1 MSRYR
6 THTCGELTEND
17 AGKILTL
24 SGWVHS
30 RRDHG
35 GLIFIDLRDRYG
47 LTQIKTDPEYN
58 QEAHAMLNKVRP
70 EYVVRIKGEVIRR
83 PAGMKNPKLK
93 TGGIEILASEVEI
106 LNEAKTPPFPL
117 DSDHIHN
124 EELRLQYRYLDLRR
138 ERLRSNVVKRHNII
152 KFIRDYLD
160 KQDFLEIETPM
171 LIKGTP
177 EGSREYI
184 IPARLHPGKFY
195 VLPQS
200 PQQLKQL
207 SMVAGLDKYFQIARC
222 FRDEDQRGDRQ
233 PEFTQLDLE
242 MSFVEEEDVLQVNEG
257 LMIALCESLAPHK
270 KIPQKP
276 FPRMSWEE
284 AMNKYG
290 SDKPDLRF
298 GMEITDVTDLVAGS
312 QFKVFTDA
320 VKKKGVV
327 KALKVPNGATF
338 SRKEIDRYTE
348 IAKIYGAKGLAYITF
363 EKGEFSS
370 PIVKYFTKEELE
382 NIKLRTELQEG
393 DLLFFSADEF
403 RIACFSLGA
412 VRLAVADHF
421 GWRDPNVFAFCWI
434 IDFPMFE
441 WSDEEKKIVAA
452 HHPFCSI
459 REIDIPLLD
468 SEPLRAH
475 AKAYDFVLNGVEV
488 GGGSIRIHKPELQAK
503 IFEVLKITPQDA
515 KRRFGHMLEAFTYGA
530 PPHGG
535 IAWGLD
541 RLIMIFCDEPNIRE
555 VIVFPKDQR
564 ARDLML
570 DAPSTLPDE
579 QIKEMHIKVIQEPQA
594 KA

>member
-6 THTCGELTEND
+6 SHTCGELSATD
-17 AGKILTL
+17 IGKKVTL
-24 SGWVHS
+24 SGWVHA

-35 GLIFIDLRDRYG
+35 GLIFVDVRDRYG
-47 LTQIKTDPEYN
+47 LIQVKTDPAHVK
-58 QEAHAMLNKVRP
+58 EAHETLNKVRP
-70 EYVVRIKGEVIRR
+70 EYVICVTGEVIRR
-83 PAGMKNPKLK
+83 PSGMENPKLK
-93 TGGIEILASEVEI
+93 TGAIEILASEVKI
-106 LNEAKTPPFPL
+106 LNESKTPPFPL
-117 DSDHIHN
+117 DTDSIQN

-138 ERLRSNVVKRHNII
+138 ERLKRNVVKRHQMI

-160 KQDFLEIETPM
+160 KHGFLEIETPM

-184 IPARLHPGKFY
+184 IPSRLHPGKFY

-242 MSFVEEEDVLQVNEG
+242 MSFVEEEDVLKVNEG
-257 LMIALCESLAPHK
+257 LMISLVEALAPHK

-284 AMNKYG
+284 AMSKYG

-298 GMEITDVTDLVAGS
+298 GMEIVDVTDLVSKSG
-312 QFKVFTDA
+312 FKVFTDCI
-320 VKKKGVV
+320 KKKGVV
-327 KALKVPNGATF
+327 KALKVPQGSTF
-338 SRKEIDRYTE
+338 SRKEIDGYTE
-348 IAKIYGAKGLAYITF
+348 TAKIYGAKGLAYITF
-363 EKGEFSS
+363 EKGELKSQ
-370 PIVKYFTKEELE
+370 ITKYFTKEELE
-382 NIKLRTELQEG
+382 TLKLRTELQEG
-393 DLLFFSADEF
+393 DLVFFAADEF
-403 RIACFSLGA
+403 RVACLSLGA
-412 VRLAVADHF
+412 TRLSVADHF

-441 WSDEEKKIVAA
+441 WSKEENKIVAA

-459 REIDIPLLD
+459 REEDISLLD
-468 SEPLRAH
+468 SDPLKAH
-475 AKAYDFVLNGVEV
+475 AKAYDFILNGVEV
-488 GGGSIRIHKPELQAK
+488 AGGSIRIHKPELQSK
-503 IFEVLKITPQDA
+503 IFEVLKISKEDA

-570 DAPSTLPDE
+570 DAPSTLPKE
-579 QIKEMHIKVIQEPQA
+579 QIEEMHIKVIDLER
-594 KA
+594 